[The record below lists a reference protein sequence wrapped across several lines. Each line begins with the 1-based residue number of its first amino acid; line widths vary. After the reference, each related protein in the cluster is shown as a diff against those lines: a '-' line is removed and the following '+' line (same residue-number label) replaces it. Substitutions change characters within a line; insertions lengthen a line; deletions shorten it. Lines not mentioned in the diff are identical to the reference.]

1 LNLGPRAPQSLWTKS
16 PQTLSSTVTM
26 DQGSQTSRS
35 TVTMDQESQTSRST
49 VTIDQGSQTYGPRV
63 PDVEIHS
70 HYGPRVPDFEIHSH
84 YGPRVPDFEIH
95 SHYGPRVPDFESRKT
110 LVEHCDVRLGSQP
123 TPLTHPGTV
132 LQPQTPPEK
141 KSIGKLQ
148 KESQQLLAE
157 VHLTL
162 QLCELFVALCRGSPG
177 ARLAHSQA
185 LSL

>member
-1 LNLGPRAPQSLWTKS
+1 
-16 PQTLSSTVTM
+16 
-26 DQGSQTSRS
+26 
-35 TVTMDQESQTSRST
+35 
-49 VTIDQGSQTYGPRV
+49 
-63 PDVEIHS
+63 
-70 HYGPRVPDFEIHSH
+70 
-84 YGPRVPDFEIH
+84 
-95 SHYGPRVPDFESRKT
+95 
-110 LVEHCDVRLGSQP
+110 
-123 TPLTHPGTV
+123 V

-185 LSL
+185 LSLENALKMKITGLAILLKPKTA